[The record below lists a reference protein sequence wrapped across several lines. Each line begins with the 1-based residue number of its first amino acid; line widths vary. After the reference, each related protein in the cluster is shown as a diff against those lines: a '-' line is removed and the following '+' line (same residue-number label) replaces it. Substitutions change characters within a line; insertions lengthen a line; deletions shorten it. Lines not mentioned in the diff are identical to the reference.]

1 MDGAYQMLGQPENAV
16 HDRLALEIYEQL
28 GRTRTVATIESNL
41 GVQAYSE
48 GRWDEAIAWYR
59 RAQEH
64 SLESGDLRGSAV
76 AGVNLAEVLVS
87 RGAYDEA
94 EAILPDARRVL
105 RAAGRIPFALLAE
118 MQQTRIMIESG
129 ELERAV
135 EALSRIFDEARGI
148 DHSGAILE
156 AGIYYA
162 HALARVGAAESGLV
176 HLTLAAS
183 TAGDEVAYYAAPLA
197 RAEATCLLALN
208 RLVEARER
216 IDIAVAEAERQ
227 QMLYKQLLALRTRAE
242 IIVWMDDDVPPEEL
256 REANRLAQLLGLSG

>member
-1 MDGAYQMLGQPENAV
+1 M
-16 HDRLALEIYEQL
+16 
-28 GRTRTVATIESNL
+28 ATIESNL

-59 RAQEH
+59 RAQGH
-64 SLESGDLRGSAV
+64 SLKSEGDLRGSAV

-118 MQQTRIMIESG
+118 MQQTRILIERG
-129 ELERAV
+129 ELKRAV
-135 EALSRIFDEARGI
+135 VALSRIFGEARGI

-156 AGIYYA
+156 AGIYFA
-162 HALARVGAAESGLV
+162 HALARVGDAENGL
-176 HLTLAAS
+176 LQLALATS

-197 RAEATCLLALN
+197 RAEATCLLELN
-208 RLVEARER
+208 RLVQAREC

-227 QMLYKQLLALRTRAE
+227 QMLYEQLLALKARTE
-242 IIVWMDDDVPPEEL
+242 IIMLMDDDVPPEEL
-256 REANRLAQLLGLSG
+256 REANRLAQLLGCQVELMYRP